1 LIQIKE
7 PTPALPYD
15 YANQFE
21 RNDAMHPAKIL
32 MVALLVAGLTAC
44 ETDRTGQ
51 KEVGGALIGA
61 VVGGLLGSKI
71 GGGTGQLAATA
82 AGTLLGGYA
91 GSQVGRSL
99 DRADRLYA
107 ERTAQSSL
115 ERAPS
120 GRTST
125 WTNPDS
131 GHSGTFTPTNT
142 YKSRDNMDCRDYTQT
157 VTIDGQS
164 EHVVGTACRQADG
177 TWRVANR

>member
-1 LIQIKE
+1 
-7 PTPALPYD
+7 
-15 YANQFE
+15 
-21 RNDAMHPAKIL
+21 

-44 ETDRTGQ
+44 ETDQRGQ
-51 KEVGGALIGA
+51 KEVGGALLGA
-61 VVGGLLGSKI
+61 VVGGLLGSRI

-82 AGTLLGGYA
+82 AGTLLGAYA

-99 DRADRLYA
+99 DKADRLYA

-131 GHSGTFTPTNT
+131 GHSGSFTPTNT
-142 YKSRDNMDCRDYTQT
+142 YRSQDGIDCRDYTQT
-157 VTIDGQS
+157 VTIDGRTEQAI
-164 EHVVGTACRQADG
+164 GTACRQPDG